1 MLVVDKP
8 AGATSFDVV
17 RRVQRLLGGRKAGHT
32 GTLDPMATG
41 VLPVCVGEATKIAG
55 LLTAG
60 DKGYVGTG
68 ELGIETDTLDTTG
81 AVTTRGEPGDVTREA
96 LEQVLLALRGP
107 QLQTPPAYS
116 AVRKDGE
123 RAYERARR
131 GEAVELEPRPIEVL
145 ELELVAWRPP
155 LFEIRLECSKGTYVR
170 SLVAEVGQ
178 RLGCGAALAALRRTR
193 SGPFTLEQAVALER
207 LEDRGVEGA
216 LLSLDHALS
225 FLPFVEVDAAD
236 AERLRKGQAVTPGP
250 ARPGRLRGGASP
262 LPSAPSAPLVRLI
275 SEGKLV
281 ALGEQ
286 REGRLWPRR
295 VFNEV
300 HEVHEALEDQ
310 PPSG

>member
-1 MLVVDKP
+1 VLVVDKP

-41 VLPVCVGEATKIAG
+41 VLPICVGEATKVAG

-60 DKGYVGTG
+60 DKAYLGTG
-68 ELGIETDTLDTTG
+68 ELGVETDTLDTTG
-81 AVTTRGEPGDVTREA
+81 TVTARGEPGDVTREA
-96 LEQVLLALRGP
+96 LEQVLAGLRGP

-145 ELELVAWRPP
+145 ELELVDWRPP
-155 LFEIRLECSKGTYVR
+155 RFEIRLECSKGTYVR
-170 SLVAEVGQ
+170 SLVADIGQ
-178 RLGCGAALAALRRTR
+178 RLGCGGALAALRRTR
-193 SGPFTLEQAVALER
+193 SGPFTIEQAVPLDQLE
-207 LEDRGVEGA
+207 ERGVEGA
-216 LLSLDHALS
+216 ILGLDEALS
-225 FLPFVEVDAAD
+225 FLPSVEVDGAA
-236 AERLRKGQAVTPGP
+236 AARLRQGQVVTRGS
-250 ARPGRLRGGASP
+250 ARLGRLRGGASP

-275 SEGKLV
+275 CEGKLV

-286 REGRLWPRR
+286 REDRLWPKR
-295 VFNEV
+295 VFNEE
-300 HEVHEALEDQ
+300 HAAHRR
-310 PPSG
+310 